1 MHRRYAFSRSCS
13 WKVPVT
19 VGPGDEVAAGAG
31 GHSHL
36 RASHAD
42 REQVIDVL
50 KAAFVQGR
58 LAKDEFDLRVGQVL
72 AARTY
77 ADLGAL
83 TADMPA
89 GLVSAQPPTV
99 PAPTQGHA
107 LVGANVRA
115 RERAIVATAMFGGLA
130 LVIALFAGPV
140 AALPF
145 LAGIGSILV
154 SLFLLGTRLRWQRP
168 GGRVPPQRA
177 ISTRPG
183 SGARR
188 LLVAR
193 RNSSRTAV
201 IPGDRVRLIRPEA
214 TSLARRWQWPPVPVA
229 RAISPVRSGTSRSLR
244 AAGCAGQ
251 DH

>member
-13 WKVPVT
+13 REVPVT

-50 KAAFVQGR
+50 KAAFVQRR

-72 AARTY
+72 ASRTY

-83 TADMPA
+83 TADIPA

-99 PAPTQGHA
+99 PAPTVPTPTQGHTP
-107 LVGANVRA
+107 VGANVRA

-130 LVIALFAGPV
+130 WVIALFAGPV

-145 LAGIGSILV
+145 LAGIGSIFV
-154 SLFLLGTRLRWQRP
+154 SLFLLGTRLRGQRP
-168 GGRVPPQRA
+168 CGRVPPQRA
-177 ISTRPG
+177 ISTGPG
-183 SGARR
+183 SRGQAAPGGRAEQLLYGGNTRRQGQADTARGQIPRLQVAVASGACC
-188 LLVAR
+188 
-193 RNSSRTAV
+193 
-201 IPGDRVRLIRPEA
+201 P
-214 TSLARRWQWPPVPVA
+214 
-229 RAISPVRSGTSRSLR
+229 
-244 AAGCAGQ
+244 C
-251 DH
+251 H

>member
-1 MHRRYAFSRSCS
+1 MQREPTRPLMHRRYAFSRSCS
-13 WKVPVT
+13 WEVT

-72 AARTY
+72 AARTH

-83 TADMPA
+83 TADIPA
-89 GLVSAQPPTV
+89 GLVSAQPPAV
-99 PAPTQGHA
+99 PAPTQCHA

-130 LVIALFAGPV
+130 WVIALFAGPV

-145 LAGIGSILV
+145 LAGIGSIFV
-154 SLFLLGTRLRWQRP
+154 SLFLLGTRLRGQHP

-183 SGARR
+183 SGGQAAPGRPAEQLPYGGNTRRQGQADTARGHIPR
-188 LLVAR
+188 PQVTVA
-193 RNSSRTAV
+193 
-201 IPGDRVRLIRPEA
+201 
-214 TSLARRWQWPPVPVA
+214 
-229 RAISPVRSGTSRSLR
+229 SG
-244 AAGCAGQ
+244 ACCPC
-251 DH
+251 H

>member
-1 MHRRYAFSRSCS
+1 
-13 WKVPVT
+13 
-19 VGPGDEVAAGAG
+19 
-31 GHSHL
+31 
-36 RASHAD
+36 
-42 REQVIDVL
+42 VIDVL

-130 LVIALFAGPV
+130 WVIALFAGPV

-183 SGARR
+183 SGGQAAPGRPAEQLPYGGNTRRQGQADTARGHIPR
-188 LLVAR
+188 PQVA
-193 RNSSRTAV
+193 
-201 IPGDRVRLIRPEA
+201 
-214 TSLARRWQWPPVPVA
+214 VA
-229 RAISPVRSGTSRSLR
+229 SG
-244 AAGCAGQ
+244 ACCPC
-251 DH
+251 H